1 VTVVTG
7 SNQVL
12 WETVLA
18 AGAVL
23 PALPDRS
30 ADATRRALQYGPVR
44 KIVMDA
50 AAGGPVQRLQEILRR
65 PLELWQRREIDICD
79 VIRQQHARMS
89 ATLLQPGLFDR
100 RNDRAANA
108 QAVLLDAAL
117 SRCRAR
123 LDDLRACENLGVES
137 CDLAFAVILE

>member
-1 VTVVTG
+1 VTG

-18 AGAVL
+18 AGAAL
-23 PALPDRS
+23 PAVPDRS
-30 ADATRRALQYGPVR
+30 ADATRVALRYGPVR

-50 AAGGPVQRLQEILRR
+50 AAGGLIQRLQEVLRQ
-65 PLELWQRREIDICD
+65 PLALWRRRELDICD
-79 VIRQQHARMS
+79 VIRHEHARMS

-100 RNDRAANA
+100 RNDRAAGA

-123 LDDLRACENLGVES
+123 LDQLRACENLGVEG